1 MTSTSKIKLLLGG
14 MTAPKP
20 ASPYARLDGM
30 YNVDFSPTHIPVDK
44 RKVQKKNKKEREKN
58 FRLQRSAPRS
68 KKKKK
73 NTKKRKLYVPGIDC
87 SHPLITWLSPTV
99 NSKG

>member
-14 MTAPKP
+14 IIAPKP

-30 YNVDFSPTHIPVDK
+30 YNFDFSPTHIPVDK
-44 RKVQKKNKKEREKN
+44 RKVQKKIRKKEEKN
-58 FRLQRSAPRS
+58 FSSQRSASRS

-73 NTKKRKLYVPGIDC
+73 EYKKRKIR
-87 SHPLITWLSPTV
+87 TR
-99 NSKG
+99 N